1 MLQRKQHKSVK
12 KSMSIRPYKDKETG
26 LIVPGKFII
35 EYYPQGRKGAQVRQ
49 TVSGLTLAQA
59 QAMELQLRRQ
69 YAPEVKHDPK
79 VIDVVPDWLKDASLE
94 YAPTTMTDIG
104 YALKKLLEHFGQWK
118 LSRLNLELFQAY
130 MRKRMTDTWRPVVHN
145 PDPEKTYAPAK
156 PIGKRRINTELKYM
170 GLFIK
175 YCVKKHHMLPLPF
188 QIPKFQKLPKT
199 QKVLPSMSE
208 VDSLLLHC
216 HADARLA
223 VLLYHDVGLRKT
235 EALTLRAENVLLDD
249 DVMLVKGKG
258 DKERFV
264 PIVSEQLRGE
274 LEKRLEARNEGYVL
288 ISPRTGGPYKDL
300 RKAIEGAAERAGI
313 SKNIYNHLFRHANA
327 TNLLEAGADLETV
340 QHNLGHADIKTTQI
354 YLHTKLQHRIKES
367 RKLEKYRQEQK
378 TRRNVNIKSNNG

>member
-1 MLQRKQHKSVK
+1 
-12 KSMSIRPYKDKETG
+12 MSIRPYKDKSTG
-26 LIVPGKFII
+26 LVTPGKFVI

-49 TVSGLTLAQA
+49 TVSGVTLAQA

-69 YAPEVKHDPK
+69 YAPDVKHDPK
-79 VIDVVPDWLKDASLE
+79 VVDVVPDWLKDASLE

-170 GLFIK
+170 GLLIK
-175 YCVKKHHMLPLPF
+175 YCIGKHHMLPLPF
-188 QIPKFQKLPKT
+188 KIPKFVKLPKT
-199 QKVLPSMSE
+199 LTVLPSLDE
-208 VDSLLLHC
+208 VDAMLLKC
-216 HADARLA
+216 HDDARLA
-223 VLLYHDVGLRKT
+223 VLLFAEGGLRKS
-235 EALTLRAENVLLDD
+235 EALNLRAENVLLDD
-249 DVMLVKGKG
+249 DIILVRGKG

-264 PIVSEQLRGE
+264 PLVSTRLRDE
-274 LEKRLEARNEGYVL
+274 LARRIKKKPTGYLLEN
-288 ISPRTGGPYKDL
+288 PKTGQPYKDL
-300 RKAIEGAAERAGI
+300 RKAIEGAAERAGV
-313 SKNIYNHLFRHANA
+313 SKNVYNHLFRHAHA

-354 YLHTKLQHRIKES
+354 YLHTKLKHRIKES
-367 RKLEKYRQEQK
+367 KKLEQYRQDQK
-378 TRRNVNIKSNNG
+378 TLTKEKAEAKSAAKSDS